1 MEKLAGVAGAVA
13 GGLPQLLGVPLTLW
27 QMWQASP
34 ELAKANGAMIT
45 LTTSALFVVY
55 FVGIKRLG
63 AAIEK
68 QEAKATSAITESF
81 FAIRTVSRHDIA
93 GISVA
98 FFSSCQR

>member
-45 LTTSALFVVY
+45 LTTSALFAVY

-81 FAIRTVSRHDIA
+81 FAIRTVSRHDTLR
-93 GISVA
+93 
-98 FFSSCQR
+98 FR